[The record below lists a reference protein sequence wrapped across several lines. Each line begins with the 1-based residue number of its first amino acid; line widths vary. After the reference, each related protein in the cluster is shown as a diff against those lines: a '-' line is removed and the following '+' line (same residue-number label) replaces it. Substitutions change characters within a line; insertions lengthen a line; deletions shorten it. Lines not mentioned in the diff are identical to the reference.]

1 MNRTRVAITA
11 AGTVAAAVL
20 LSACSGS
27 GSSSATFDP
36 KVTTEVAAATTAV
49 AALTWNLPA
58 GEPTTLD
65 PALSALESNSTVVSN
80 LCEPLQTQTTSGK
93 VQPGLATSI
102 DQTDPTTYVIHLRS
116 DVKFWDG
123 TVMTAT
129 DVAYSIQRV
138 LDPKTGSSW
147 SAWAGAGATA
157 TATGADEVT
166 VKTNTPNALVHNY
179 FATPAFAV
187 VEKAY
192 ADKAGAKFGTAAGGV
207 MCTGPY
213 KLQTWSSG
221 SNIVLVKNEAWWNTS
236 HQPLVDKV
244 TFTFTTDA
252 SAQIAALRSG
262 SVDGQFSVPV
272 SGFKS
277 LSSQG
282 TMLFN
287 DSYAMEFLA
296 VINLKGALVD
306 VKTREAL
313 QKSVDYAGIAQS
325 IYKGTAE
332 PLRFIVG
339 PATWGYG
346 KEVYQSAYDKLP
358 AAKQDLEAAKSTLK
372 ASSYSGQTVTIAYA
386 VGNDEE
392 TKMATVIADSANSIG
407 LKISLK
413 PLQPADY
420 VALYSSPDARKGID
434 AFVTAGYLDFPE
446 PVEYLQY
453 WTAGSYYN
461 FAEYANAKYD
471 AAIQAALA
479 QFDDTKRAQDA
490 TEAQAIIAAD
500 YVNVPLVSQYVNVYY
515 SKKLAGLV
523 PAPSY
528 LYTPWLTSLGG
539 K

>member
-1 MNRTRVAITA
+1 MTLAA
-11 AGTVAAAVL
+11 AGSVAAAVL

-27 GSSSATFDP
+27 GSSTATFDP
-36 KVTTEVAAATTAV
+36 TITTKVSAATAAV
-49 AALTWNLPA
+49 PAITWNLPT
-58 GEPTTLD
+58 GEPTSLD

-80 LCEPLQTQTTSGK
+80 LCESLQTQTTSGK
-93 VQPGLATSI
+93 VQAGLASSI

-116 DVKFWDG
+116 GVKFWDG
-123 TVMTAT
+123 APMTAA
-129 DVAYSIQRV
+129 DVVYSVERV
-138 LDPKTGSSW
+138 LNPKTGSSW
-147 SAWAGAGATA
+147 AGWPGAGATV
-157 TATGADEVT
+157 TATGSDEVT
-166 VKTNTPNALVHNY
+166 VKTKTPNALAHNY

-187 VEKAY
+187 VEKAF
-192 ADKAGAKFGTAAGGV
+192 AEKAGAKFGTATGGV

-213 KLQTWSSG
+213 KLQSWSSG
-221 SNIVLVKNEAWWNTS
+221 SNVVVVKNDAWWNTATK
-236 HQPLVDKV
+236 PLVDKV
-244 TFTFTTDA
+244 TFTFTTDS
-252 SAQIAALRSG
+252 SAQVAALRSG
-262 SVDGQFSVPV
+262 SVDGQFGVPV

-277 LSSQG
+277 LSTQG

-287 DSYAMEFLA
+287 DSYAMEFLP
-296 VINLKGALVD
+296 VINLKGALAD

-325 IYKGTAE
+325 IYKGTAQ

-339 PATWGYG
+339 PATWGYA
-346 KEVYQSAYDKLP
+346 KDVYQAAYDKLP
-358 AAKQDLEAAKSTLK
+358 AAKQDLAAAKSVLK
-372 ASSYSGQTVTIAYA
+372 GSSYNGETITIAYV

-420 VALYSSPDARKGID
+420 AGLFSSAEARKGID
-434 AFVTAGYLDFPE
+434 AFVTTGYLDFPE

-453 WTAGSYYN
+453 FTSGSYYN
-461 FAEYANAKYD
+461 FAGYSNPKYD
-471 AAIQAALA
+471 QAIGAALT

-490 TEAQAIIAAD
+490 TDAQAIIAAD
-500 YVNVPLVSQYVNVYY
+500 YANIPLVSQYINVYY
-515 SKKLAGLV
+515 SNKLAGLV

-528 LYTPWLTSLGG
+528 LYAPWLTSLGG